1 VSATQSETFSPRNI
15 TVLGV
20 LLLLAVFIGEVLIGP
35 KHEGEMAVEAVD
47 TMEDI
52 AMRIRPVVTL
62 EDIRSPKAASGSATM
77 AASSSDAGASAS
89 MSPEQLYQAAC
100 LACHTTG
107 AAGAPKIGDAA
118 AWSERAQQGIDT
130 LVTHAVNGIGAMPPR
145 GGSQFDDDQI
155 RSVIEYILDNSK

>member
-1 VSATQSETFSPRNI
+1 VSATQLETFSPKNI

-20 LLLLAVFIGEVLIGP
+20 LLLLAVFVGEVLIGP
-35 KHEGEMAVEAVD
+35 AHEGEMAVEAVD

-62 EDIRSPKAASGSATM
+62 DDVRSPKAASAAGGAM
-77 AASSSDAGASAS
+77 AASSSDASAS

-118 AWSERAQQGIDT
+118 AWVERAQQGIDT

-145 GGSQFDDDQI
+145 GGSQLGDDQI
-155 RSVIEYILDNSK
+155 RAVVEYILDNSK